1 MTITIAHNRLR
12 SDEAVKIIR
21 RKSNYTW
28 DMIRDALLSLKA
40 IDWTNE
46 DIEYAAR
53 RPLRYDEWSIL
64 SQAY

>member
-1 MTITIAHNRLR
+1 MTISLTHNRLR
-12 SDEAVKIIR
+12 TDEAVMIIR
-21 RKSNYTW
+21 HKSSTW
-28 DMIRDALLSLKA
+28 DMIKDALLSLKA